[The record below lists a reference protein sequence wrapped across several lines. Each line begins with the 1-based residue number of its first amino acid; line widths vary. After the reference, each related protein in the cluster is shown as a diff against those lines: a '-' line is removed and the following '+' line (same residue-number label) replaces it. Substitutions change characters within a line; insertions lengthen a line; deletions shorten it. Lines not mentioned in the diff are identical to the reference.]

1 MDGPWTRLVRLRK
14 KHDADDFAKTSRKPS
29 VEGIRCTEAT
39 GEARVLAGWRMGGGK
54 LVIPLAW
61 DSNHP
66 FQVHDFAGRF
76 FATAIFG

>member
-1 MDGPWTRLVRLRK
+1 
-14 KHDADDFAKTSRKPS
+14 
-29 VEGIRCTEAT
+29 VEGNRCTEAT
-39 GEARVLAGWRMGGGK
+39 GEARVPLGWRMGGGK

-66 FQVHDFAGRF
+66 FQVDGFAGRF